1 MNRVDHVIWDWNGT
15 LVDDARLCVN
25 IVNGILSEMLIPKVS
40 LEFYRDNFSF
50 PVRSYYEKIGL
61 PTEEASYRE
70 ISEKF
75 ISEYRK
81 LRKSCNLHK
90 NARSVIMELSEA
102 GIGQSILSAGKL
114 SDLTTFVGEFGLSGL
129 VDPVTGVSNI
139 HAAGKKDISQAHLA
153 EVGHDPSNVLLV
165 GDTGHDEE
173 VSIHLGVRCL
183 LFTGGHNSVQ
193 VLEGCKSDLIDD
205 LRQVLFHVID

>member
-1 MNRVDHVIWDWNGT
+1 MNRIEHVIWDWNGT

-25 IVNGILSEMLIPKVS
+25 IVNGILSDLFMPKVS

-61 PTEEASYRE
+61 PTDEASYRE

-81 LRKSCNLHK
+81 HWRSCNLQV
-90 NARSVIMELSEA
+90 NARSVIMGLAEA

-114 SDLTTFVGEFGLSGL
+114 SDLTTFVGEFGLSGQ

-139 HAAGKKDISQAHLA
+139 QATGKKDVSQAHLA
-153 EVGHDPSNVLLV
+153 EVGNDPSNLVLV
-165 GDTGHDEE
+165 GDTAHDEE
-173 VSIHLGVRCL
+173 VAIHLGVRCL
-183 LFTGGHNSVQ
+183 LFTGGHNSVKA
-193 VLEGCKSDLIDD
+193 LEGCVSDLIDD

>member
-1 MNRVDHVIWDWNGT
+1 MNRIDHVIWDWNGT

-25 IVNGILSEMLIPKVS
+25 IVNGILSDSFIPKVS

-70 ISEKF
+70 ISGKF

-81 LRKSCNLHK
+81 LRRSCNLQE
-90 NARSVIMELSEA
+90 NARAVIMGLAEA

-114 SDLTTFVGEFGLSGL
+114 SDLTTFVGEFGLSGQI
-129 VDPVTGVSNI
+129 DPVTGVSNI

-153 EVGHDPSNVLLV
+153 QVGHDPSNVLLV
-165 GDTGHDEE
+165 GDTVHDEE
-173 VSIHLGVRCL
+173 VSIHLGIQCL
-183 LFTGGHNSVQ
+183 LFTGGHNSVKA
-193 VLEGCKSDLIDD
+193 LEGCESDLIDD
-205 LRQVLFHVID
+205 LRQVLLHVID

>member
-1 MNRVDHVIWDWNGT
+1 MNRIDHVIWDWNGT

-25 IVNGILSEMLIPKVS
+25 IVNGILSEMFIPKVS

-50 PVRSYYEKIGL
+50 PVHSYYEKIGL

-70 ISEKF
+70 VSEKF
-75 ISEYRK
+75 ITEYRK
-81 LRKSCNLHK
+81 LRRTCNLQV
-90 NARSVIMELSEA
+90 NARTVIMGLAEA

-114 SDLTTFVGEFGLSGL
+114 SDLTTFVGEFGLSDQ

-153 EVGHDPSNVLLV
+153 EIDHDPSNVLLV
-165 GDTGHDEE
+165 GDTAHDEE
-173 VSIHLGVRCL
+173 VAIHLGVSCL
-183 LFTGGHNSVQ
+183 LFTGGHNSVKA
-193 VLEGCKSDLIDD
+193 LEGCVNDLIDD